1 MRPVTTRTRMIV
13 LAVVALAWAVLGVVN
28 LTRGHLGVGVLY
40 LVLGALAGAAA
51 MFIKPGRRAR

>member
-1 MRPVTTRTRMIV
+1 MIV
-13 LAVVALAWAVLGVVN
+13 LAAVALAWAVLGVVN
-28 LTRGHLGVGVLY
+28 LTRVGVLY